1 MSQEQ
6 QDATDYVRVTLTIHE
21 FSEDGECCIV
31 SDKHGHG
38 TELSTDAFL
47 HDAEDIDV
55 GDTIACDIL
64 REAWED
70 TGLTPD
76 DAGPHDVRACGR
88 ENIEVLVDLT
98 DEQLLDLGSEMA
110 DALRERDK
118 LETELLAVKKDYKA
132 RIDLSV
138 SKAAEAAAEYRSGKR
153 FETVSCDRFEDRT
166 TMEVVWC
173 DSVTGKEISRR
184 PMTAEERQHRLE
196 LVTPDK
202 PADNGEGR
210 AEVLTLPVP
219 PAANARTCLA

>member
-70 TGLTPD
+70 TGLIPD
-76 DAGPHDVRACGR
+76 DAG
-88 ENIEVLVDLT
+88 
-98 DEQLLDLGSEMA
+98 
-110 DALRERDK
+110 
-118 LETELLAVKKDYKA
+118 
-132 RIDLSV
+132 
-138 SKAAEAAAEYRSGKR
+138 GKTSR
-153 FETVSCDRFEDRT
+153 CWWISPMNSSLIWAPKWRT
-166 TMEVVWC
+166 PC
-173 DSVTGKEISRR
+173 
-184 PMTAEERQHRLE
+184 
-196 LVTPDK
+196 
-202 PADNGEGR
+202 
-210 AEVLTLPVP
+210 
-219 PAANARTCLA
+219 ANATSWKRNCSP

>member
-110 DALRERDK
+110 DALRERD
-118 LETELLAVKKDYKA
+118 
-132 RIDLSV
+132 
-138 SKAAEAAAEYRSGKR
+138 
-153 FETVSCDRFEDRT
+153 
-166 TMEVVWC
+166 
-173 DSVTGKEISRR
+173 
-184 PMTAEERQHRLE
+184 
-196 LVTPDK
+196 
-202 PADNGEGR
+202 
-210 AEVLTLPVP
+210 
-219 PAANARTCLA
+219 

>member
-76 DAGPHDVRACGR
+76 VRGRMTCAPAG
-88 ENIEVLVDLT
+88 
-98 DEQLLDLGSEMA
+98 
-110 DALRERDK
+110 
-118 LETELLAVKKDYKA
+118 
-132 RIDLSV
+132 
-138 SKAAEAAAEYRSGKR
+138 GKTSR
-153 FETVSCDRFEDRT
+153 CWWISPMNSSLIWAPKWRT
-166 TMEVVWC
+166 PC
-173 DSVTGKEISRR
+173 
-184 PMTAEERQHRLE
+184 
-196 LVTPDK
+196 
-202 PADNGEGR
+202 
-210 AEVLTLPVP
+210 
-219 PAANARTCLA
+219 ANATSWKRNCSP

>member
-6 QDATDYVRVTLTIHE
+6 QDTPDYVRVTLTIHE
-21 FSEDGECCIV
+21 FFEDGECCIV

-88 ENIEVLVDLT
+88 ENIEMLVDLT
-98 DEQLLDLGSEMA
+98 DEQLLELGSEMA

-118 LETELLAVKKDYKA
+118 LETELLAVKKDYPSPRLRKRQRNTVPA
-132 RIDLSV
+132 NGLKPSPATALKIGRRW
-138 SKAAEAAAEYRSGKR
+138 RSHGA
-153 FETVSCDRFEDRT
+153 
-166 TMEVVWC
+166 
-173 DSVTGKEISRR
+173 I
-184 PMTAEERQHRLE
+184 P
-196 LVTPDK
+196 
-202 PADNGEGR
+202 
-210 AEVLTLPVP
+210 
-219 PAANARTCLA
+219 

>member
-70 TGLTPD
+70 TGLIPD
-76 DAGPHDVRACGR
+76 AAGPHDVRACGR

-138 SKAAEAAAEYRSGKR
+138 SSQSCQPDRKR
-153 FETVSCDRFEDRT
+153 
-166 TMEVVWC
+166 
-173 DSVTGKEISRR
+173 
-184 PMTAEERQHRLE
+184 
-196 LVTPDK
+196 
-202 PADNGEGR
+202 
-210 AEVLTLPVP
+210 TLS
-219 PAANARTCLA
+219 ATSFW

>member
-1 MSQEQ
+1 MYPGKGLFMSQEQ

-70 TGLTPD
+70 TGLIPD

-98 DEQLLDLGSEMA
+98 DE
-110 DALRERDK
+110 
-118 LETELLAVKKDYKA
+118 
-132 RIDLSV
+132 
-138 SKAAEAAAEYRSGKR
+138 
-153 FETVSCDRFEDRT
+153 
-166 TMEVVWC
+166 
-173 DSVTGKEISRR
+173 
-184 PMTAEERQHRLE
+184 
-196 LVTPDK
+196 
-202 PADNGEGR
+202 
-210 AEVLTLPVP
+210 
-219 PAANARTCLA
+219 

>member
-70 TGLTPD
+70 TGLIPD

-88 ENIEVLVDLT
+88 EK
-98 DEQLLDLGSEMA
+98 S
-110 DALRERDK
+110 
-118 LETELLAVKKDYKA
+118 
-132 RIDLSV
+132 
-138 SKAAEAAAEYRSGKR
+138 
-153 FETVSCDRFEDRT
+153 
-166 TMEVVWC
+166 
-173 DSVTGKEISRR
+173 
-184 PMTAEERQHRLE
+184 
-196 LVTPDK
+196 
-202 PADNGEGR
+202 
-210 AEVLTLPVP
+210 P
-219 PAANARTCLA
+219 PAHIRKATSYPDGIATAPVRQRSTKSCSPPPTPTTTCACSPSRKGANHPDGTGTPTTCWM